1 MTWAHQCEEGQRE
14 ASATL
19 LMKQT
24 RSPIGLKLTRA
35 GEIGWPPRPR
45 EWPVS
50 VPLGLQTYITSSS
63 LFHFIR
69 TACVWCGRRMEV
81 RRQLSRQF
89 SPSTVGSESGLG
101 GKCFSTCWAIL
112 QASDWLIMWGWWIKW
127 RSCVYS
133 KCLTDW
139 AISSVYHY
147 NFLRDLTIP
156 SNFTSPITAAMSVWG
171 ASVSLFML

>member
-1 MTWAHQCEEGQRE
+1 MGAPVWGGQRE

-35 GEIGWPPRPR
+35 GEVGWPPRP
-45 EWPVS
+45 
-50 VPLGLQTYITSSS
+50 PLGLQTHLTSSS

-69 TACVWCGRRMEV
+69 IALCMMWEEDGGQKTAQPSVLAFYCG
-81 RRQLSRQF
+81 Q
-89 SPSTVGSESGLG
+89 
-101 GKCFSTCWAIL
+101 CFSTCWATL
-112 QASDWLIMWGWWIKW
+112 QASDWLMMWGWRIKW

-139 AISSVYHY
+139 ASSSAYHY

-156 SNFTSPITAAMSVWG
+156 SNFTSPITAAMLVWG
-171 ASVSLFML
+171 ASVSHFVL